1 MGEEGEDSNEG
12 SGDGNEA
19 YEGDDTEVCLALT
32 HNVLNVKTLTLYS
45 SLPTQLTSSMPHY
58 PLPTLYVRDL
68 HSIGIFYGN
77 VAFPACALAFSTVS
91 FNRHCLAVCRNF
103 LSVWKLC
110 IDFSCLPFYSSLG
123 CTCSVAWVSVC
134 KGAVNGLS
142 LVICESCLKCGVR
155 KPLSSVFKWITFE
168 GSVWKPY
175 QLQQWPEFIA
185 KQLTVGV
192 NSATSEWLSLNLETW
207 GDCLCYEGLLGWV
220 VSVKWHPHEWQ
231 DPGFPNKTLHCN
243 KLINQSVV
251 LMV

>member
-1 MGEEGEDSNEG
+1 MGNNHDEEEEEEEEDEEEEEEDEEDEEEDDGEMGEEGEDSNEG

-103 LSVWKLC
+103 LSV
-110 IDFSCLPFYSSLG
+110 
-123 CTCSVAWVSVC
+123 
-134 KGAVNGLS
+134 
-142 LVICESCLKCGVR
+142 
-155 KPLSSVFKWITFE
+155 
-168 GSVWKPY
+168 
-175 QLQQWPEFIA
+175 
-185 KQLTVGV
+185 
-192 NSATSEWLSLNLETW
+192 
-207 GDCLCYEGLLGWV
+207 
-220 VSVKWHPHEWQ
+220 
-231 DPGFPNKTLHCN
+231 
-243 KLINQSVV
+243 
-251 LMV
+251 